1 MNNFILFTGGPG
13 SGKTAVIEQMK
24 ALSHRCK
31 DEVGR
36 MVIRQQQAHGGDA
49 LPWKNKT
56 AFRDEMVRA
65 EIASYNQ
72 QPNLGEPVFFDR
84 GIIDCLGY
92 SLLEQLELPAALLS
106 LATSMVYSRN
116 VFIFPPWKAIYEN
129 DAERKQSFAQAVQTY
144 NAMVDVYLQF
154 GYELIE
160 VPLLTVSERT
170 GFILDKLSSS
180 SQS

>member
-1 MNNFILFTGGPG
+1 MNNFIVFTGGPG
-13 SGKTAVIEQMK
+13 SGKTAVIEQIK
-24 ALSHRCK
+24 ALGHRCR

-36 MVIRQQQAHGGDA
+36 MVIRQQQELGADA

-72 QPNLGEPVFFDR
+72 QPTLAEPVFFDR

-92 SLLEQLELPAALLS
+92 SLLEGLELPAALIS
-106 LATSMVYSRN
+106 LANSITYSRH
-116 VFIFPPWKAIYEN
+116 VFIFPPWKHIYEN

-144 NAMVDVYLQF
+144 KAMLKVYQQF

-160 VPLLTVSERT
+160 VPQLSISQRA
-170 GFILDKLSSS
+170 GFILDRLSLD